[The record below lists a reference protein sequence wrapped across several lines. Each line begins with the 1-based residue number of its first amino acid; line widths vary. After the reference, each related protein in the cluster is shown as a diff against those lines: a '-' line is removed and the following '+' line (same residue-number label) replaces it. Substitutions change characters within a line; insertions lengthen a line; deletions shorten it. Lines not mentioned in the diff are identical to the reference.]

1 MMSVLSAALFGLGLY
16 GVISRRDVIGVLVSL
31 EVMLGA
37 ATLQLVTLGSGAA
50 AIEGSGLARAEAAA
64 LLVMVLA
71 AAEAAVGLALL
82 VAVWRRSRRTRVDQL
97 TEVQG

>member
-1 MMSVLSAALFGLGLY
+1 VIVSLVCAGVFSLGLY

-37 ATLQLVTLGSGAA
+37 ANLQLVALARSVSAGAA
-50 AIEGSGLARAEAAA
+50 GALPEAAA

-71 AAEAAVGLALL
+71 AGEAAVGLALL
-82 VAVWRRSRRTRVDQL
+82 LAMWRRSRRTRFEQL
-97 TEVQG
+97 AELEG